1 MATEISFTVYGTPA
15 PQGSKFAV
23 VRGGKPIVVDDNKP
37 LLTTWRKAVE
47 NAAALAL
54 HGTWD
59 TQYWDGPVGIE
70 VQFIVARPN
79 GHYRTGR
86 NAHLLRDDAPRHPD
100 RRPDL
105 DKYVRATLDALTAA
119 KAIRDDSRVT
129 DLHAVKSYAR
139 REQPPGAFITIR
151 EIWEQEP

>member
-1 MATEISFTVYGTPA
+1 VAEVSFTVEGTPA

-23 VRGGKPIVVDDNKP
+23 VRGGKAIVVDDNKP
-37 LLTTWRKAVE
+37 LLTTWREAVE
-47 NAAALAL
+47 HAAAKVCDR
-54 HGTWD
+54 WD
-59 TQYWDGPVGIE
+59 MQYWDGPVGVE
-70 VQFIVARPN
+70 VQFIVARPK

-105 DKYVRATLDALTAA
+105 DKYVRATLDALTAS

-129 DLHAVKSYAR
+129 DLHAIKSFAG
-139 REQPPGAFITIR
+139 REQQPGAFITIR
-151 EIWEQEP
+151 EVWEQEP